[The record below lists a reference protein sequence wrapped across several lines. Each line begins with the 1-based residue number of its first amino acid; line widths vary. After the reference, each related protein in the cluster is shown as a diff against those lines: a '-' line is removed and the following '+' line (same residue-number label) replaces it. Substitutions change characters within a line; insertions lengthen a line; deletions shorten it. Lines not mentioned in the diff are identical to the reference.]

1 MTYTLAHRLSDI
13 DTLVEEGVL
22 EPSEGAAL
30 REKALRDAQVP
41 FTPAG
46 TMSSRARASRKV

>member
-41 FTPAG
+41 FT
-46 TMSSRARASRKV
+46 

>member
-41 FTPAG
+41 FRRCVGAAG
-46 TMSSRARASRKV
+46 GDQG